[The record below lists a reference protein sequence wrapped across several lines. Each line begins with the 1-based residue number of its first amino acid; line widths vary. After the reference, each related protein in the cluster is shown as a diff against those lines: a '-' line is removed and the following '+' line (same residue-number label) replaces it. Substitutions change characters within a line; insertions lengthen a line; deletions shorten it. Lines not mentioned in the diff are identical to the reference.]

1 MIYLLLSVLASTLI
15 FVVFKLFSKFKMN
28 TLHAIVVNYF
38 VACVSGIIAFEGE
51 IQIAK
56 LPTYDWFYFTLA
68 LGALFIIVFNLMAI
82 TTQRSG
88 LSVVSVATKM
98 SVVIPVVFGLLYYK
112 DGLGVF
118 KTIGILLALVAVYL
132 ASVKK
137 KEGLKI
143 KPRNLIFPVLVFL
156 GSGIIDTSIKYLE
169 GSFVAEH
176 DVPLFS
182 ATIFSAAFTI
192 GIVVL
197 VVQKIRGKFRFQFKN
212 ILGGLML
219 GVPNYF
225 SIYFLV
231 KALRSGLFESS
242 GIFTVNNV
250 AIVMLSTFVGILFF
264 KERLLPKNWLGIGL
278 AVVSIVLIALEKIV

>member
-15 FVVFKLFSKFKMN
+15 FVVFKLFSKFNIN

-38 VACVSGIIAFEGE
+38 VACLSGIIGYGGRITISE
-51 IQIAK
+51 I
-56 LPTYDWFYFTLA
+56 PNYDWFYYTLG

-98 SVVIPVVFGLLYYK
+98 SVVIPVIFGLLYYK
-112 DGLGVF
+112 DSLGIF
-118 KTIGILLALVAVYL
+118 KAIGILLALVAVYL

-137 KEGLKI
+137 KDGLKI
-143 KPRNLIFPVLVFL
+143 QPKNLIFPVLVFL

-169 GSFVAEH
+169 GSFVAET

-182 ATIFSAAFTI
+182 ATIFFTAFSI
-192 GIVVL
+192 GVL
-197 VVQKIRGKFRFQFKN
+197 VLLFQKLRGKFQFKWKN
-212 ILGGLML
+212 ILGGIVL

-250 AIVMLSTFVGILFF
+250 AIVMLSTIVGILFF
-264 KERLLPKNWLGIGL
+264 KERLLLKNWIGIGL
-278 AVVSIVLIALEKIV
+278 AVVSIFLIALEKWI